1 MADKVKAKDKKGKG
15 KGKDESRGKAAKPG
29 KAADGANGAI
39 TLAEH
44 PRAVRAIAR
53 AKGWGALL
61 GFLVG
66 GYLSLPTHT
75 LAQAGFRALL
85 AGIVCYVAAWA
96 ACVFVWRR
104 LAVAELRGAQ
114 HERLSE
120 ELAKLGLPE
129 R

>member
-1 MADKVKAKDKKGKG
+1 MADNAKDKKPKG
-15 KGKDESRGKAAKPG
+15 NGKAAKAGRPG
-29 KAADGANGAI
+29 DGRAGAI

-53 AKGWGALL
+53 AKGWGALC
-61 GFLVG
+61 GFVVG

-96 ACVFVWRR
+96 ATVFVWRR

-120 ELAKLGLPE
+120 ELARLGLPE